1 MPRFLL
7 RVLILWL
14 SVMVHAMA
22 AHAEGFALEFFGTGS
37 GDIDRV
43 KIPLEPDGPVNVGG
57 DLTIEFWLK
66 APPGVNAGVVRTGL
80 DGWITGNIL
89 IDRDVYYA
97 GDHGD
102 YGLSLGGGRLAFG
115 LAVGGEGQT
124 MVGATDLADGSW
136 RHVAVT
142 REKETGRMCLYVDGK
157 LDAEGVGPPGD
168 ARYRVGRATDWPNS
182 DPFLVLGAE
191 KHDAGPEYPSFHGL
205 LDDLRISDVVRYTES
220 FTPPTG
226 PAETDDHTVLLLR
239 FDEGEGDITH
249 DSSPHSRHGQIR
261 IGGPHRGP
269 RWSSDTPWS
278 TSSTTQPAATTPPAD
293 AAR

>member
-1 MPRFLL
+1 MSHRL
-7 RVLILWL
+7 RRALIVSL
-14 SVMVHAMA
+14 SAMIHAMTVHAG
-22 AHAEGFALEFFGTGS
+22 GFALKFFGAGPD
-37 GDIDRV
+37 GVDRV

-57 DLTIEFWLK
+57 DFTIEFRLK
-66 APPGVNAGVVRTGL
+66 APPGVNTGVVRTGL

-124 MVGATDLADGSW
+124 IVGATDLADRLW
-136 RHVAVT
+136 RHVAIT
-142 REKETGRMCLYVDGK
+142 REEETGRMCLYVDGK
-157 LDAEGVGPPGD
+157 LDAEGIGPPGD
-168 ARYRVGRATDWPNS
+168 ASYRVGRPTDWPNS

-205 LDDLRISDVVRYTES
+205 LDDLRISDTVRYTEP
-220 FTPPTG
+220 FTPPAN
-226 PAETDDHTVLLLR
+226 PAEADDHTVLLLR
-239 FDEGEGDITH
+239 FDEGEGDIAH
-249 DSSPHSRHGQIR
+249 DSSPHTRHGQLM
-261 IGGPHRGP
+261 IGGPHQGP

-278 TSSTTQPAATTPPAD
+278 MSPATQPATTTPPAG